1 MAAVRSGARAGDV
14 PLLLIHAEDDETCP
28 ISHAHAIHAAAV
40 VKDKELVVVQRCQH
54 VGCFFRD
61 RSAYMKLVVG
71 FFDRVFERAEAEGRL
86 AKGQAEEQE
95 ILVDKQSGF
104 VKITR
109 GAR

>member
-1 MAAVRSGARAGDV
+1 VAAVRSGARAGDV

-40 VKDKELVVVQRCQH
+40 VEDKELVVVQRCQH

-86 AKGQAEEQE
+86 AEGQAEEQE